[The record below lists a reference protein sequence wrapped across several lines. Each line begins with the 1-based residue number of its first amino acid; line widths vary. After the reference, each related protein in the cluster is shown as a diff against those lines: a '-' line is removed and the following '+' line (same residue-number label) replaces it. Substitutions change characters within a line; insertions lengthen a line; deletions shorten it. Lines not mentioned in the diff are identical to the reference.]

1 MKATLTYEGKTV
13 EVEIAEEEARKIFG
27 EPKTGW
33 EREFEGSYYSICD
46 TGVLEN
52 LDDEGGRD
60 DEVLY
65 TCGNYFA
72 DEQLASDQARAIS
85 LWLRIKR
92 WAAEHCEPVVW
103 GPGKDGFWHYKYG
116 ISWAT
121 SVAGVNAA
129 GSYEI
134 VPGLQDSTRQF
145 GNVYFDTEEH
155 AKQCIEEF
163 KGELTWYFTECH
175 DRMDG

>member
-27 EPKTGW
+27 KPKTGW
-33 EREFEGSYYSICD
+33 EREFGGSYYSICD

-52 LDDEGGRD
+52 LNDEDGGD
-60 DEVLY
+60 GKTLY

-92 WAAEHCEPVVW
+92 WAAEHCEPVRW
-103 GPGKDGFWHYKYG
+103 NNNHALKYC
-116 ISWAT
+116 IYYNS
-121 SVAGVNAA
+121 SAGQIGVSNV
-129 GSYEI
+129 STM
-134 VPGLQDSTRQF
+134 QDTFQ
-145 GNVYFDTEEH
+145 VYFDTYES
-155 AKQCIEEF
+155 AYKCIQEF
-163 KGELTWYFTECH
+163 RDDLLWYFTKRR

>member
-13 EVEIAEEEARKIFG
+13 EVEIAEEEIRKIFG
-27 EPKTGW
+27 KPKTGW

-52 LDDEGGRD
+52 LDDEGGRG

-72 DEQLASDQARAIS
+72 DEQLALDQARAVS

-92 WAAEHCEPVVW
+92 WAAEHCEPEDW
-103 GPGKDGFWHYKYG
+103 NNPKSQKYYIFCSHFETELRIG
-116 ISWAT
+116 TYSTIEYAF
-121 SVAGVNAA
+121 GVH
-129 GSYEI
+129 
-134 VPGLQDSTRQF
+134 
-145 GNVYFDTEEH
+145 FDTQEH

-163 KGELTWYFTECH
+163 RDELTWYFTECR